1 MTHTIKSLLLAILTA
16 GQAMAAGPFVANPG
30 EMTRYE
36 VLPGYTLIAVDN
48 PQLRR
53 DMVKLPRLKRA
64 LEQSLGIDV
73 RPTGIPTYV
82 YIVSSSIWDRY
93 LEPNSTIPGEFVPT
107 RFANYI
113 IANNARIDR
122 QKLFHQ
128 HTHLYLY
135 NQMPGVYPLWFDEG
149 LAVMMANAQ
158 YTGTQVQIFPARHD
172 ERGGWLPIERVLRAT
187 RTSPEYMD
195 EGQLLNFH
203 FQSHAMVYRALVDE
217 PAFGNKVTTYLEA
230 VNNLATPEEAEKAFG
245 VSNADLNMQ
254 MRGYVNESGK
264 KRVMLDTDGVT
275 ELAIPAG
282 TPVSKL
288 DALLGI
294 ATICLDAGLHVDM
307 VHELLDAADAE
318 AGGKPRALPLRM
330 RLAARLKDDAKL
342 EQLYGVL
349 AKQATDPKMARATG
363 LALFERAQ
371 DLEKSGA
378 RRTDLMTRSIGL
390 LNVSL
395 TAQADDP
402 EAVWAYATQAAE
414 LGRDLDVAL
423 QRLLPM
429 FEKLPD
435 NPEMAQAA
443 GLVLFA
449 RGEET
454 VMPYLVA
461 VQRYAHTLEQKRWA
475 VERMKFLKD
484 RAAAASTN

>member
-1 MTHTIKSLLLAILTA
+1 MNHTTKFLLLAVLGA
-16 GQAMAAGPFVANPG
+16 GQAMAAGVFVANPG

-64 LEQSLGIDV
+64 LETSLGIDV

-93 LEPNSTIPGEFVPT
+93 LEPNSTLPGEFVPT

-187 RTSPEYMD
+187 KTSPEYLD

-203 FQSHAMVYRALVDE
+203 FQSHAMVFRALVDE
-217 PAFGNKVTTYLEA
+217 PDFGKKVTTYLEA
-230 VNNLATPEEAEKAFG
+230 VNNLAAPEEAEKAFG

-264 KRVMLDTDGVT
+264 NRVMLDTDGVT
-275 ELAIPAG
+275 ELTIPSG

-318 AGGKPRALPLRM
+318 DGGKPRVLPLRM
-330 RLAARLKDDAKL
+330 RLAARQKDDARL
-342 EQLYGVL
+342 EEIYAALSKN
-349 AKQATDPKMARATG
+349 ASDPKVARATG

-371 DLEKSGA
+371 VEKQSA
-378 RRTDLMTRSIGL
+378 RRTELMSRSIGL
-390 LNVSL
+390 LNASL

-402 EAVWAYATQAAE
+402 EAVWAFAMQAAE
-414 LGRDLDVAL
+414 LRRDLDVAL
-423 QRLLPM
+423 QRLMPM
-429 FEKLPD
+429 FGKLPD

-449 RGEET
+449 RGET
-454 VMPYLVA
+454 NLMPYLVA

-484 RAAAASTN
+484 KAAAAGTN